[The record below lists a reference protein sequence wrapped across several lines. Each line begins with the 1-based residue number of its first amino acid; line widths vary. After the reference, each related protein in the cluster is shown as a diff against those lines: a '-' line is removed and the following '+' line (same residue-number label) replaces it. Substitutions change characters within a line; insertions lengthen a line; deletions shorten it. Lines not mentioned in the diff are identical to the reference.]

1 MVQDGIITKAE
12 KELILKIAKEDNI
25 PEDEAKIYLIGEKK
39 KVISKKDKPSTF
51 MKVLEVAGKIGGA
64 LVVVGGGVFKLLEV
78 ITAFN
83 DVKDN
88 GYRCS
93 KKS

>member
-1 MVQDGIITKAE
+1 
-12 KELILKIAKEDNI
+12 
-25 PEDEAKIYLIGEKK
+25 
-39 KVISKKDKPSTF
+39 